1 MSYSTHLHRLLSPS
15 YGEPISIEAYVDDF
29 LKDEKVTAKRLTADI
44 EKAIQKLSVNA
55 PDWCVESLRAAHMAR
70 KLLFTRSAESM
81 GEYVSVTQSLVN
93 FFVNLGPTHPEVK
106 LLQSDLL
113 NYRDHLY
120 SLRLSDS
127 DIANYDG
134 RSLSPT
140 TATIQLLQQTA
151 RSLIDV
157 PLFLPGLIAHLPIYV
172 LGKIAA
178 HYEIYE
184 EVRAQNKIFAGL
196 LFVPLT
202 YVALF
207 FYIWYAWFATSLFGL
222 AFSAFTV
229 VILAWYHTSLID
241 DRYENW
247 KDLVGRW
254 RLFDAV
260 VLGRGMWG
268 RKKRVEETKRA
279 REKCLRSVRTTV
291 KKFKNQEADIMVV
304 WEALKKRV
312 ATGEERKMERKG
324 LEWVRDN

>member
-1 MSYSTHLHRLLSPS
+1 GEPSCSS
-15 YGEPISIEAYVDDF
+15 YGAETAFHKIGRVYGRIRFRHTEVREIDSIE
-29 LKDEKVTAKRLTADI
+29 I
-44 EKAIQKLSVNA
+44 
-55 PDWCVESLRAAHMAR
+55 SLLVYRVYICMYI
-70 KLLFTRSAESM
+70 KFTPPSPHL
-81 GEYVSVTQSLVN
+81 YFPSLVN

-127 DIANYDG
+127 DIANYDD

-140 TATIQLLQQTA
+140 TATIQLLQQTV